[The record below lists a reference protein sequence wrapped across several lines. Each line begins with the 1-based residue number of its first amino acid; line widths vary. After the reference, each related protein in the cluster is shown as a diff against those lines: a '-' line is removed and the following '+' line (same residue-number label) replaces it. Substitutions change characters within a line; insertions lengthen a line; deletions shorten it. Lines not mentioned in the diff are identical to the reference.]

1 MNGIKFAE
9 RIKELRLSKNMT
21 MEELGNKLNKTKS
34 TISTWEKGTRSPKM
48 GELEDIAK
56 FFNVSVG
63 YLLGLNEVEP
73 RQILENV
80 DAQLDVLLNKVQKKL
95 EEDPDNIDIKRFL
108 KDIQEKKDNT
118 LFALRFEKILN
129 ENVLFEY
136 GKSTNEILFVKGDDE
151 RDTVAKILKTLPK
164 LSLENLAKLSE
175 YSEMLIMMQNK
186 EDNEEDKQR

>member
-136 GKSTNEILFVKGDDE
+136 GKSTNEILFVNGDDE

>member
-80 DAQLDVLLNKVQKKL
+80 DAQLDVLLNKAQKKL
-95 EEDPDNIDIKRFL
+95 EEDPDNIEIKRFL
-108 KDIQEKKDNT
+108 KDLQEKKDNT

-136 GKSTNEILFVKGDDE
+136 GKSTNEILFVNDDDE
-151 RDTVAKILKTLPK
+151 SDNVAKILKTLPK

-175 YSEMLIMMQNK
+175 YSEMLIMMQN
-186 EDNEEDKQR
+186 NEEDKQR

>member
-136 GKSTNEILFVKGDDE
+136 GKSTNEILFVNGDDE

-186 EDNEEDKQR
+186 EDNEEDKKR

>member
-80 DAQLDVLLNKVQKKL
+80 DAQLDVLLNKAQKKL
-95 EEDPDNIDIKRFL
+95 EEDPDNIEIKRFL
-108 KDIQEKKDNT
+108 KDLQEKKDNT

-136 GKSTNEILFVKGDDE
+136 GKSTNEILFVNDDDE
-151 RDTVAKILKTLPK
+151 SNNVAKILKTLPK

-175 YSEMLIMMQNK
+175 YSEMLIMMQN
-186 EDNEEDKQR
+186 NEEDKQR